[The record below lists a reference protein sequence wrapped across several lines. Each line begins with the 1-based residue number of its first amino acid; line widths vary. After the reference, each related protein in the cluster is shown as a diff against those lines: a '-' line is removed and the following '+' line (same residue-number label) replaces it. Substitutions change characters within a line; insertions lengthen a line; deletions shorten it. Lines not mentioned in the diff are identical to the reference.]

1 MIPIV
6 TPEEMGAIDRAAPE
20 PVEVLIGRAGGAVA
34 RAALDMLGGAYGRHV
49 VVVAGKGN
57 NGNDGREAA
66 RRLRQRGV
74 SVRVLDAAD
83 RPESIERCDL
93 VIDAAYGTGMRG
105 GYRAPGV
112 APGQE
117 VLAVDIP
124 SGVSGL
130 NGQVPTGGAHRVLRA
145 DRTVTFAALK
155 PGLLLQPGA
164 ARCGEVEV
172 ADIGLDVSSASSW
185 LVEAS
190 DVREWLPKRDPIDHK
205 WMTAVWVVAGS
216 PGMDGAAA
224 LVAGGAQ
231 RVGAG
236 YVRLS
241 MPGGGVEAPHVPLEV
256 VRTPLPPAGW
266 ADLVLGRLDPFAA
279 VVVGNGLGVGDETKA
294 QVRRLVSE
302 VVRRVEGQ
310 PRSARTGPRPQI
322 VVDADGITALGRDP
336 HELVGPNVILTPHD
350 GEFRRL
356 HGQDPGADRLAAA
369 RDLAGQ
375 LGCVVLLKG
384 GPTVVADPDG
394 TVLVVD
400 TGDARLATAGTGD
413 VLAGI
418 IGGLCAQHLPAL
430 QAAAV
435 GAFLHGQ
442 AGDLGWRHGLV
453 AGDLPA
459 LLPAVLDRLDA
470 ASTSSGPPDT

>member
-20 PVEVLIGRAGGAVA
+20 PVEVLIGRAGRAVA
-34 RAALDMLGGAYGRHV
+34 RSALDLLGGAYGRRV
-49 VVVAGKGN
+49 VVLAGKGN

-74 SVRVLDAAD
+74 SVQVVDAAD
-83 RPESIERCDL
+83 RPETIAPCDL
-93 VIDAAYGTGMRG
+93 VIDAAYGTGFHG
-105 GYRAPGV
+105 AFRAPAVREGTL
-112 APGQE
+112 

-124 SGVSGL
+124 SGVDGLTGEVPSG
-130 NGQVPTGGAHRVLRA
+130 PEDRVAPA

-164 ARCGEVEV
+164 SFRGDVEV
-172 ADIGLDVSSASSW
+172 VDIGLDVPAARSW
-185 LVEAS
+185 LVEAD
-190 DVREWLPKRDPIDHK
+190 DVRHWLPARDPSTHK
-205 WMTAVWVVAGS
+205 WKAAVWVVAGS

-224 LVAGGAQ
+224 LVSSGAQ
-231 RVGAG
+231 RAGAG

-241 MPGGGVEAPHVPLEV
+241 TPGAGVEAPHVPVEV
-256 VRTPLPPAGW
+256 VRTSIPGDAW
-266 ADLVLGRLDPFAA
+266 AAEVVDGLDRFAA
-279 VVVGNGLGVGDETKA
+279 IVVGNGLGTAEGTAAEVRSLVASVGRA
-294 QVRRLVSE
+294 S
-302 VVRRVEGQ
+302 
-310 PRSARTGPRPQI
+310 GPHRPTI
-322 VVDADGITALGRDP
+322 VVDADGLTALGTAAP
-336 HELVGPNVILTPHD
+336 ELVGQNVILTPHD
-350 GEFRRL
+350 GEFERV
-356 HGQDPGADRLAAA
+356 HGQKPGADRLAAA

-384 GPTVVADPDG
+384 GPTVVADGDG

-418 IGGLCAQHLPAL
+418 IGGLAAQGLDPL
-430 QAAAV
+430 RAAAA
-435 GAFLHGQ
+435 GAFLHGR

-470 ASTSSGPPDT
+470 ASTWSGRPDT